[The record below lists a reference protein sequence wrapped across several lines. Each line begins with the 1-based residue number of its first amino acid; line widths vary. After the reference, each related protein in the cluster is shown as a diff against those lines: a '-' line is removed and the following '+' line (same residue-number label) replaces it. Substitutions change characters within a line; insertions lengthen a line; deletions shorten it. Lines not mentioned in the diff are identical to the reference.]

1 MSAENASDKQTSRA
15 TFRQFVLLVRA
26 FFTSEGRRRAKLWL
40 VAVFGLA
47 FAVAGVQVLMS
58 YAGRDFFTAISN
70 KDQAGYTKNLLLYLG
85 TFALAIPIGVFYRYA
100 EERLGLLWR
109 QWMTHHLVKR
119 YFFNRA
125 YYRLRSSDAIDN
137 PDQRIAEDVRNF
149 TMTTLSFMLI
159 CLNSGVT
166 LVAFS
171 GVLWSIS
178 SKLFIVLLSYALLGT
193 GISILIGR
201 RLVGL
206 YYHQY
211 QREAA
216 FRYSLIRVRDN
227 AESIAFYRGEKREH
241 RDLVHR
247 FAEVVDNTLSIIGW
261 NRNLAF
267 FTTSYN
273 YAALVV
279 PTLVVAPMFM
289 RGEVDFGVVT
299 QAGGV
304 FAQVLAA
311 VSLIIT
317 QFERL
322 SAFTAG
328 VTRIGALW
336 DELDDFDAEDEREA
350 QDEQILVEEVKRGL
364 VLEDVTV
371 QTPDAGKTL
380 VSGLGFTLRQRE
392 SLLLMGESGTGK
404 SSLLRTIAGIWQSGS
419 GSITRPALK
428 DMMFLPQ
435 RPYMIPGSLRDQ
447 LQYPRSDSSIGD
459 DEMLEALAMVNLHEV
474 LNRVDGD
481 LDAVTDWGNVLSL
494 GEQQRVSFAR
504 LLLRKPALAFLD
516 EATSALDEPNEERIY
531 TWLRESGIAFVS
543 VGHRSTLKVFHDRL
557 LLLKKGG
564 HCDFVATANSKR
576 RVRTKRKPPT
586 PTLQP

>member
-1 MSAENASDKQTSRA
+1 M
-15 TFRQFVLLVRA
+15 
-26 FFTSEGRRRAKLWL
+26 
-40 VAVFGLA
+40 
-47 FAVAGVQVLMS
+47 
-58 YAGRDFFTAISN
+58 
-70 KDQAGYTKNLLLYLG
+70 
-85 TFALAIPIGVFYRYA
+85 FYRYT

-125 YYRLRSSDAIDN
+125 YYRLRSSDTIDN
-137 PDQRIAEDVRNF
+137 PDQRIAEDVKNF
-149 TMTTLSFMLI
+149 TTTTLSFMLI
-159 CLNSGVT
+159 FLNSSVT

-178 SKLFIVLLSYALLGT
+178 GSLFLVLIAYAVLGT
-193 GISILIGR
+193 GLSILIGR

-211 QREAA
+211 QREAD
-216 FRYSLIRVRDN
+216 FRYGLIRVRDN

-247 FAEVVDNTLSIIGW
+247 FAEVVNNTLSIIGW

-273 YAALVV
+273 YAALTL

-289 RGEVDFGVVT
+289 RGEVSFGVVT

-311 VSLIIT
+311 LSLIIT

-322 SAFTAG
+322 SSFTAG
-328 VTRIGALW
+328 VSRIGSLW
-336 DELDDFDAEDEREA
+336 QELDEFDAEDEHES
-350 QDEQILVEEVKRGL
+350 QDEQILIEEVKRGL
-364 VLEDVTV
+364 ILEDVTV
-371 QTPDAGKTL
+371 QTPGGSKTL
-380 VSGLGFTLRQRE
+380 VRSLDLTLHPRE

-404 SSLLRTIAGIWQSGS
+404 SSLLRTVAGIWQSGS

-435 RPYMIPGSLRDQ
+435 RPYMVPGSLRDQ
-447 LQYPRSDSSIGD
+447 LQYPQTDSSSD
-459 DEMLEALAMVNLHEV
+459 DGAMLEALDLVNLREV
-474 LNRVDGD
+474 LDRVDGD
-481 LDAVTDWGNVLSL
+481 LDAVTDWSNVLSL

-516 EATSALDEPNEERIY
+516 EATSALDEANEERLY

-543 VGHRSTLKVFHDRL
+543 VGHRSTLKAFHERL

-564 HCDFVATANSKR
+564 LCEILKCESAMIKLVTTPSDGHGRHHHNRSPADEASDRILDLNR
-576 RVRTKRKPPT
+576 HKPAK
-586 PTLQP
+586 